1 MRHIC
6 RMGNKFIC
14 VCASV
19 LLYLAILLSQ
29 PFRTSCNTAPA
40 SLPADPAS
48 RSMNP
53 SSVPVISANRPLN
66 PASLSVNDGI
76 GAYESDTDY
85 CTGTGKIVLMFWN
98 CENFFDY
105 LDEGTGESDTE
116 FSSRGARRWT
126 KKRFLQKCNALAKAV
141 LWTGSKTGRIPD
153 VVGLEEIEN
162 RRVLTKILSVTALRK
177 LDYEIVHYD
186 SPDHRGID
194 CALLYRSSVLRLT
207 DSRPCHIFDAD
218 TVMATRDLL
227 LAQFVTAADD
237 SLAVAVCHLPSKY
250 SGEVSDGKRII
261 AMNSLRFL
269 ADSLKDAGWR
279 NVVAAGDFNDVLQ
292 SLPIDI
298 IEPSLMPV
306 ERPKEVSEP
315 PGSIRFNGK
324 WELIDMAFA
333 SEELLPRISFRVLQ
347 PPFLTQRDAAHGGE
361 KPLRTYSG
369 PRWLG
374 GVSDHYPIVV
384 LLE

>member
-1 MRHIC
+1 MNPV
-6 RMGNKFIC
+6 GL
-14 VCASV
+14 SV
-19 LLYLAILLSQ
+19 
-29 PFRTSCNTAPA
+29 
-40 SLPADPAS
+40 DPAS
-48 RSMNP
+48 RSMIP
-53 SSVPVISANRPLN
+53 SSVPVISANRALNPESWLGIPSSSPVN
-66 PASLSVNDGI
+66 PASLSVNDGT

-85 CTGTGKIVLMFWN
+85 CVGTGKIVLMFWN

-126 KKRFLQKCNALAKAV
+126 KKRFLQKCNALAKTV
-141 LWTGSKTGRIPD
+141 LWTGSMTGRIPD
-153 VVGLEEIEN
+153 VIGLEEIEN
-162 RRVLTKILSVTALRK
+162 KRVLTKILGVTALRK

-194 CALLYRSSVLRLT
+194 CALLYRSSVLRLA

-218 TVMATRDLL
+218 TVMATRDFL

-237 SLAVAVCHLPSKY
+237 SFAVTVCHLPSKY
-250 SGEVSDGKRII
+250 SGEISDGKRII

-279 NVVAAGDFNDVLQ
+279 NIVAAGDFNDVLQ

-306 ERPKEVSEP
+306 ERPRAASEP

-333 SEELLPRISFRVLQ
+333 SEELHPRISFRVLQ

-374 GVSDHYPIVV
+374 GVSDHFPIVV